1 MNMKRLSILFILILF
16 VTVSC
21 AGPNKTGW
29 TKRHFRQDEFEKD
42 RKECMQTLNKNSYS
56 QTSGLLTD
64 CLARKGYEY
73 TGPSEVRW
81 TKPDFSQD
89 QFEKDRKDCVQA
101 VQDGLEQ
108 KLTVEECLAKKGY
121 ESEPQPSS
129 DKEESK
135 IAEIAK
141 AAENA
146 GGPFLVVVFY
156 AVMVAGGIILLL
168 L

>member
-1 MNMKRLSILFILILF
+1 
-16 VTVSC
+16 
-21 AGPNKTGW
+21 
-29 TKRHFRQDEFEKD
+29 
-42 RKECMQTLNKNSYS
+42 MQTLNKNSYS
-56 QTSGLLTD
+56 QTSGLLAD
-64 CLARKGYEY
+64 CLAWKGYEY

-81 TKPDFSQD
+81 MKPDFSQD

-129 DKEESK
+129 DKEKSK
-135 IAEIAK
+135 IAQMAK
-141 AAENA
+141 AAEDA
-146 GGPFLVVVFY
+146 GGPFLVVLFY
-156 AVMVAGGIILLL
+156 VAMVAGFLLL

>member
-1 MNMKRLSILFILILF
+1 MDMKRLSILFTLIVF
-16 VTVSC
+16 VTASC
-21 AGPNKTGW
+21 AGPNNTGW
-29 TKRHFRQDEFEKD
+29 KKRHFHQDEFEKD
-42 RKECMQTLNKNSYS
+42 RKECMQTLNKNLYS

-89 QFEKDRKDCVQA
+89 QYEKDRKDCVKA
-101 VQDGLEQ
+101 AQDDLEQ

-121 ESEPQPSS
+121 ESEPQPSP
-129 DKEESK
+129 DKEKSK

-141 AAENA
+141 AAEDA
-146 GGPFLVVVFY
+146 GGPFLVIVFY
-156 AVMVAGGIILLL
+156 AAMVMGGIMLLL

>member
-1 MNMKRLSILFILILF
+1 LILF

-21 AGPNKTGW
+21 AGPNKAGW

-42 RKECMQTLNKNSYS
+42 RDECMQTLNKNSSS
-56 QTSGLLTD
+56 QTSGLLAD
-64 CLARKGYEY
+64 CLAWKGYQY
-73 TGPSEVRW
+73 TGPIKMKW

-156 AVMVAGGIILLL
+156 VVMVAGILLL